1 MGCVCVRRISTS
13 TIVHGFCLFLFCR
26 IRALR
31 ETHIPTNSHQY
42 AMNLFYFRQRSVLY
56 RQCTTKTDNKRN
68 DDCNSMLMLLGLIAS
83 IHFFYE
89 NFVKLISLLIS
100 NAALLACQ

>member
-1 MGCVCVRRISTS
+1 MVYYLESFEEEEEEEEEEMNNQASQVQHNRISTS

-56 RQCTTKTDNKRN
+56 RQCTTKTDVIYINTLPPP
-68 DDCNSMLMLLGLIAS
+68 S
-83 IHFFYE
+83 
-89 NFVKLISLLIS
+89 KL
-100 NAALLACQ
+100 C